1 MLWVL
6 RYIHAHLALLQAP
19 ADLPRGAT
27 VPGVPHALPPPPP
40 RGSEAAVG
48 RCAQPRAIIGG
59 ELGCAD
65 NLLAPHISLVIISLS

>member
-6 RYIHAHLALLQAP
+6 RYIPAHPALLQAP
-19 ADLPRGAT
+19 ADLPHGAT
-27 VPGVPHALPPPPP
+27 VPGVPHAAPPP

-48 RCAQPRAIIGG
+48 RSAQPRAIIGG

>member
-40 RGSEAAVG
+40 RFRGCSGTLCTAPCNY
-48 RCAQPRAIIGG
+48 RWRAR
-59 ELGCAD
+59 LC
-65 NLLAPHISLVIISLS
+65 